1 MSNASPIISP
11 ALEAAAKLDSTATTA
26 TYTVGQVAG
35 LLQCS
40 QRHVWRMADL
50 NAIPGKLRVGRLVR
64 FNRAAVDAWIAA
76 GCPKSGNR

>member
-1 MSNASPIISP
+1 MGDTHTIIPP
-11 ALEAAAKLDSTATTA
+11 AVEAASKPDSA
-26 TYTVGQVAG
+26 TYTVEQVAG

-50 NAIPGKLRVGRLVR
+50 NAIPGKLRIGRLVR